1 MEEKCIA
8 KKRNGLI
15 LMLLGTVAIVLAV
28 GLFSYNKWEE
38 QHASFASDQALLQLQ
53 LAMSEDGCQ
62 ADKTK
67 EFKNQSMAEIEIDG
81 ERYIGQLNIP
91 ELDLELPIISQWS
104 YPKLKKSPCRYS
116 GTLDEKNLVLL
127 AHNYK
132 RHFGKLHTL
141 STGAKMEF
149 QDVEGKIKTYEVAVV
164 ETVVPTDVE
173 KVTAGEYAL
182 TLFTCTY
189 GGKFRTMVG
198 CNVVESV

>member
-8 KKRNGLI
+8 KNRNGLL
-15 LMLLGTVAIVLAV
+15 LMFLGAAAIVLAV

-38 QHASFASDQALLQLQ
+38 HQASLASDQALLQLQ
-53 LAMSEDGCQ
+53 LAMEEEGLP
-62 ADKTK
+62 ADITK
-67 EFKNQSMAEIEIDG
+67 EFKNQPMAEIEIDG
-81 ERYIGQLNIP
+81 ERYIGQLSIP
-91 ELDLELPIISQWS
+91 ELNLELPVISQWS
-104 YPKLKKSPCRYS
+104 YPKLKKSPCRYA

-132 RHFGKLHTL
+132 SHFGKLHTL
-141 STGAKMEF
+141 SAGAKIEF
-149 QDVEGKIKTYEVAVV
+149 QDVNGKMQTYEAAVV

-189 GGKFRTMVG
+189 GGKYRTMVG
-198 CNVVESV
+198 CNVVDSE